1 MQRGFKVALIVFL
14 VIASLVLGVLLFTRL
29 AAAPVIAVPSPSPVS
44 TPVPTPTPA
53 PTPTPS
59 MYAFPSAGTVN
70 VDGKEYP
77 NELVDV
83 RLYLPEVK
91 VNLMYAGSDNFTGQ
105 PVYTKD
111 LCLLQKH
118 TLEKLKKAQELFAK
132 DGYTLVIYDAYRPL
146 SAQRILYDAMPN
158 SSYIANP
165 DRASNHNRGV
175 AVDVTLMDAQ
185 GNLLEMP
192 SEIDTFNITAH
203 RDFPNI
209 HQYEEGTDAY
219 NALLKQYP
227 DILSYPARSQA
238 ATDHMNYLTRIM
250 KQCGFT
256 TIRSEWWHFADSD
269 AKQFPATDLDFQSVP
284 MGTAPP
290 EFNSAAQT
298 PAAT

>member
-1 MQRGFKVALIVFL
+1 
-14 VIASLVLGVLLFTRL
+14 
-29 AAAPVIAVPSPSPVS
+29 
-44 TPVPTPTPA
+44 
-53 PTPTPS
+53 
-59 MYAFPSAGTVN
+59 MYAFPAAGTVSVN
-70 VDGKEYP
+70 GTDQV

-91 VNLMYAGSDNFTGQ
+91 VNMMYAGSDNFTGQ

-118 TLEKLKKAQELFAK
+118 TLEKLKKAQALFAK

-209 HQYEEGTDAY
+209 HQYEEGSDAY

-227 DILSYPARSQA
+227 DILSYPARSQT
-238 ATDHMNYLTRIM
+238 ATDNMHYLTNIM
-250 KQCGFT
+250 QQCGFT

-284 MGTAPP
+284 IGTAPP
-290 EFNSAAQT
+290 ELV
-298 PAAT
+298 PAPQSPSGNK